1 MRELEEQATR
11 EFNEAAMFLAMGDP
25 HVTIPKEL
33 VALGIVDAPSGAAA
47 DLEDMG
53 DVAVTWFAMPNKA
66 EHPREDGRGEFFVEG
81 TDIWDTLVQAAGQ
94 LGYLKIGADTRRCID
109 RLLLDRVVIL
119 WHTHLATTDPS
130 QADIEEFPVW
140 LADYGMVFHVPS
152 GATTVYNQSG
162 VISSTKSAVL
172 LPESTKD
179 VGRDG

>member
-1 MRELEEQATR
+1 MRELEERANAEYWDLEDNAGSVR
-11 EFNEAAMFLAMGDP
+11 
-25 HVTIPKEL
+25 IPMKEL
-33 VALGIVDAPSGAAA
+33 VALGIVEPS
-47 DLEDMG
+47 DREDKEPT
-53 DVAVTWFAMPNKA
+53 VVWFEMPNKA

-81 TDIWDTLVQAAGQ
+81 SDIWDTLVQAAEQ
-94 LGYLKIGADTRRCID
+94 LGYMVLGAWKRSCID
-109 RLLLDRVVIL
+109 AMLKERVVIL